1 MKIHRALLLVAAAT
15 VATASADDSY
25 KIDPARSTIAF
36 RLNHMMGKVNGKFT
50 RFEGRIEVDRDH
62 PQQSSVNV
70 KIATGSIDT
79 GIAKRDTHLLSA
91 EFFNAEKFPSITF
104 KSRSVKQTGPQSGD
118 IVGDLTMHGVTR
130 PITLHVKLATPMK
143 EGGPAQ
149 NTHWEVTSDPIKR
162 RDFGLVFSPS
172 LEAVSMIGQE
182 VTPKIEI
189 EAVRP

>member
-1 MKIHRALLLVAAAT
+1 MKIIRALLLVALAT
-15 VATASADDSY
+15 AATASADDSY

-36 RLNHMMGKVNGKFT
+36 RLSHMMGKVNGKFT

-79 GIAKRDTHLLSA
+79 GIATRDTHLLSA

-130 PITLHVKLATPMK
+130 PITLHVKLVTPLK
-143 EGGPAQ
+143 EEGK
-149 NTHWEVTSDPIKR
+149 NTHWEVTSDSIKR